1 MGLSDD
7 VLDSVNGDYLG
18 SNHFSGG
25 EKAALRWA
33 EIVTLKL
40 YHSEPGRPS
49 QSPEAMAE
57 LKRYFNY
64 EQIVELTIVI
74 GHNNFWNRFTDSLEI
89 DLEEHDAQEKF
100 KKFTNI
106 TIKNFTDFMN
116 DCWRNEKKKR

>member
-18 SNHFSGG
+18 SNHFSDG

-100 KKFTNI
+100 KKSTNI
-106 TIKNFTDFMN
+106 NIKNYTDFMN
-116 DCWRNEKKKR
+116 DCWWNEKKKR